1 MGVTICLDI
10 STNRVAVEQYALQS
24 LHTRNMTTLASEL
37 KHSNTKSNHDTFCVQ
52 IALYASSNGELAN
65 NLKKFEK
72 KQERFKTDPFIGKLP
87 HEYFVPIIFRKN
99 TILSKMIK
107 KMIHFVKKMIHL

>member
-1 MGVTICLDI
+1 MRAPPQGSCAAILVRAWEKAQP
-10 STNRVAVEQYALQS
+10 STPVDPKSQAMIHFVYKLPFTHSQNRK
-24 LHTRNMTTLASEL
+24 L
-37 KHSNTKSNHDTFCVQ
+37 KNK
-52 IALYASSNGELAN
+52 
-65 NLKKFEK
+65 LKKFEK
-72 KQERFKTDPFIGKLP
+72 KQESFKTDPFIGKLP

>member
-1 MGVTICLDI
+1 MIHFVYKLPFAH
-10 STNRVAVEQYALQS
+10 SQNRK
-24 LHTRNMTTLASEL
+24 L
-37 KHSNTKSNHDTFCVQ
+37 KNK
-52 IALYASSNGELAN
+52 
-65 NLKKFEK
+65 LKKFEK